1 MTGIKRL
8 SPSTGGNAPQRFRVG
23 ISDGE
28 HWISVMLA
36 SQLNQLVAEERIM
49 ENTVLRINEALVQ
62 PVNGR
67 PCASALLNAAR
78 VVLAREAHSMR
89 LTPARA

>member
-1 MTGIKRL
+1 
-8 SPSTGGNAPQRFRVG
+8 
-23 ISDGE
+23 
-28 HWISVMLA
+28 MLA

-67 PCASALLNAAR
+67 PCVSTWCCLPDEAR
-78 VVLAREAHSMR
+78 VACWCHRNMTRWL
-89 LTPARA
+89 LQGP